1 MLHITCPSCAERG
14 KIPAG
19 LVGARIKCKKCGTAF
34 QVAAPGKHHA
44 PVGAT
49 AALAASGAAAVAVA
63 PAPAPASTQRDYEA
77 IAVDG
82 LDDAA
87 WSLAP
92 ELSST
97 SIPAVDHRAEPAAV
111 AEHRADGDAPA
122 REYKLL
128 TSRDKIFEGKF
139 DISRLEDALNHYAR
153 LGWTA
158 KSMCL
163 PHVKNFQGTMQEEV
177 VVLLER

>member
-34 QVAAPGKHHA
+34 QVAAPGKVHA
-44 PVGAT
+44 AVGAT
-49 AALAASGAAAVAVA
+49 AALAASGAAAAGVAS
-63 PAPAPASTQRDYEA
+63 ASAQRDYEA

-111 AEHRADGDAPA
+111 AERRADGDAPA

-139 DISRLEDALNHYAR
+139 DISRLEDALNHYGR

-163 PHVKNFQGTMQEEV
+163 PHVKNFQGTMQEAV

>member
-34 QVAAPGKHHA
+34 QVTAPGKA
-44 PVGAT
+44 PAAAGAV
-49 AALAASGAAAVAVA
+49 AESASASPPASPSSAKDYEGIAVEGLDAASWSLAPDPSAHGMPAVAVHHE
-63 PAPAPASTQRDYEA
+63 PAPASASAYT
-77 IAVDG
+77 
-82 LDDAA
+82 
-87 WSLAP
+87 
-92 ELSST
+92 
-97 SIPAVDHRAEPAAV
+97 
-111 AEHRADGDAPA
+111 AEHRPDGEAPA

-128 TSRDKIFEGKF
+128 TSKDKVFEGKF
-139 DISRLEDALNHYAR
+139 DLARLEDALNHYAR
-153 LGWTA
+153 QGWVA

-163 PHVKNFQGTMQEEV
+163 PHVKNFQGAMQEEV